1 MALYGG
7 LGALIF
13 VVLRNGRVAVRALE
27 EAELQRIAARQRLAA
42 SRLDAARAHVD
53 PEVTLRELERI
64 EALYE
69 RDRIAADALM
79 DNLIVRLREAIPRV
93 RVEEGVT

>member
-1 MALYGG
+1 
-7 LGALIF
+7 
-13 VVLRNGRVAVRALE
+13 
-27 EAELQRIAARQRLAA
+27 
-42 SRLDAARAHVD
+42 VD

-79 DNLIVRLREAIPRV
+79 DDLIVRLREAIPRV
-93 RVEEGVT
+93 RLEEGVT